1 MSIGTRIKEQ
11 RLSLKLTQE
20 ELANRIGATKGAIAN
35 YENGVS
41 SPKLDLMYKLFDA
54 LDCDANYLFQD
65 EMNDLKDVSLSAS
78 ERIMIHNYREL
89 DVHGREMVDFT
100 LQKEWERSLKY
111 STNNIVALKV
121 AEESPSYTR
130 TNAAHDKNN
139 VSEEAKQNEEPK
151 IQEKMREEI
160 AKRNAMMSDTES

>member
-65 EMNDLKDVSLSAS
+65 EMNDLKDVALSAS

-89 DVHGREMVDFT
+89 DAHGREMVDFT
-100 LQKEWERSLKY
+100 LQKEWERSLEC
-111 STNNIVALKV
+111 S
-121 AEESPSYTR
+121 
-130 TNAAHDKNN
+130 KNN
-139 VSEEAKQNEEPK
+139 VINIVDNDKSEPYITTKAANSIDNATPEQNKHDDNIMDNDDEWK
-151 IQEKMREEI
+151 
-160 AKRNAMMSDTES
+160 

>member
-20 ELANRIGATKGAIAN
+20 ELANQIGATKGAIAN

-65 EMNDLKDVSLSAS
+65 EMNDLKDVALSAS

-89 DVHGREMVDFT
+89 DAHGREMVDFT
-100 LQKEWERSLKY
+100 LQKE
-111 STNNIVALKV
+111 
-121 AEESPSYTR
+121 
-130 TNAAHDKNN
+130 
-139 VSEEAKQNEEPK
+139 
-151 IQEKMREEI
+151 
-160 AKRNAMMSDTES
+160 